1 MYSHRQH
8 KISCVCIVFLY
19 LLLASSYII
28 RISCLFVVAITA
40 TLVLHFRK
48 CKRLINLGVGASC
61 QSRWSQIFFE
71 FPLTFYC
78 LANLENIFYIFHPL
92 VYPKSLY
99 RSRARSHFYGA
110 DFGPVGN
117 TEKKNWGRLWPTFEA
132 GFPCFCEQKKCKI
145 FFKNIVTSTLKSCI
159 ISLL

>member
-1 MYSHRQH
+1 MYLLMYSHRQH

-71 FPLTFYC
+71 FLLTFYC
-78 LANLENIFYIFHPL
+78 LANLENIFDIFYPL

-117 TEKKNWGRLWPTFEA
+117 TEKKIWA
-132 GFPCFCEQKKCKI
+132 DYEQLLRPVFHVFVSKKNVKI
-145 FFKNIVTSTLKSCI
+145 FLKTL
-159 ISLL
+159 